1 MSTTTTEQVISQPGI
16 YDIPEDAYHSDP
28 VPGGSLSSSGAR
40 ALLQPGG
47 PAKFR
52 WQQDNPP
59 GPKKPFEIGSAA
71 HKLVLDAGP
80 ELVRIDADEWRTKE
94 IKERVAKVRE
104 RGAIPLKP
112 ADWDQV
118 HGMAAAIQK
127 HPLAAALFDPA
138 AGQPEKTFI
147 WQDPDTGVWR
157 RARLDWL
164 PHPSGGRLVIADY
177 KTTTDA
183 SGHAVAKT
191 IANYGYFMQD
201 PWYRDAV
208 TAAGLDDD
216 PLFVFVFQE
225 KSAPYLINVVALDP
239 DDVVAGRDR
248 NCRALDLYANCSA
261 TGSWPGYSSDEIAPI
276 ILPRWTTDA
285 WSASDVITEDIL

>member
-1 MSTTTTEQVISQPGI
+1 MTETLDRLGTGV
-16 YDIPEDAYHSDP
+16 YDDIPEETYHSDP

-40 ALLQPGG
+40 LLLQPGG
-47 PAKFR
+47 PAKYR

-59 GPKKPFEIGSAA
+59 TTKKHFEIGSAA
-71 HKLVLDAGP
+71 HQLVLGAGP

-94 IKERVAKVRE
+94 IKEKVAKVRE

-112 ADWDQV
+112 ADYQLV
-118 HGMAAAIQK
+118 HGMAAAIRR
-127 HPLAAALFDPA
+127 HPLAGALFDPA
-138 AGQPEKTFI
+138 VGEPEKTFI
-147 WQDPDTGVWR
+147 WQDPQTGIWR

-164 PHPSGGRLVIADY
+164 PTPSDRRLVIADY

-183 SGHAVAKT
+183 SPHAVAKT

-201 PWYRDAV
+201 PWYRDGV

-225 KSAPYLINVVALDP
+225 KTAPYLINVVALDP
-239 DDVVAGRDR
+239 DDVQAGRDR
-248 NCRALDLYANCSA
+248 NERALDLYADCIA
-261 TGSWPGYSSDEIAPI
+261 TGEWPGYSSDEITPI
-276 ILPRWTTDA
+276 ILPRWTASAWDNTDIE
-285 WSASDVITEDIL
+285 VEVQ